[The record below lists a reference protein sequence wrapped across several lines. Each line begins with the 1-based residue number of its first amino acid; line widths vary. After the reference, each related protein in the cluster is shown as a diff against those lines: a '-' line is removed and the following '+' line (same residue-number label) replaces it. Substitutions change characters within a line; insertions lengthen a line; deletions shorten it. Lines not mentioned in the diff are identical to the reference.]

1 MTAVLQACL
10 RRNNSWSVKK
20 EPYGCYCSAVTKG
33 VRRGK
38 VRRNFFGKDQL
49 ANTHIDTAENCA
61 IKIRK
66 LAKFESD
73 TSEAFEDVAPESRE

>member
-1 MTAVLQACL
+1 MTAVLRACL

-20 EPYGCYCSAVTKG
+20 EPHGCYCSASLKVLG
-33 VRRGK
+33 EEMSDGPFLVRINSRIP
-38 VRRNFFGKDQL
+38 
-49 ANTHIDTAENCA
+49 IDTAENCA
-61 IKIRK
+61 IKISK